1 MKNEGYLDITNFE
14 IYMKDLREI
23 PLLTQEEEKNL
34 AIRMQNGDI
43 EARKKFIQ
51 ANLRLVVS
59 IANKYKGSY
68 IEFQDLVE
76 EGNIGLIEACK
87 RYDVNKGYRFST
99 YAAFWIK
106 HSILLYIKRINN
118 YYFDNTIEEDNIRVI
133 SINKLIDD
141 DLILDI
147 IDEAEDK
154 TINNELKQLLKKIIE
169 ESDLNQISKKILDL
183 KYGLSGHYLKSKQI
197 AKLLNITN
205 AQLKHIEAYAIRKLR
220 NKTTL
225 EKIYGYENKYDKKI
239 DTLNEKN
246 IRVKSNIKNDEI
258 GRFKYDTLFGY
269 FKDYTKEEVINA
281 IKLLDKEDLK
291 KVYNAFGN
299 NLITPNNN
307 MTNLEI
313 RKFYNNII
321 SKIKVILIKQKI
333 NTINETEDYSLI
345 DINSDIFKKISEGLS
360 SKEISV
366 LWLQFG
372 NDKLSIENTSKTLG
386 ISINEV
392 IDINNKVLKLYQ
404 KNKPIN

>member
-1 MKNEGYLDITNFE
+1 MKNEGYLNITNFE
-14 IYMKDLREI
+14 IYMKDIREI

-34 AIRMQNGDI
+34 AIKMQNGDI

-51 ANLRLVVS
+51 ANLRLVIS

-76 EGNIGLIEACK
+76 EWNIGLIEACK
-87 RYDVNKGYRFST
+87 RYDINKGYRFST

-106 HSILLYIKRINN
+106 HSILLYINRINN
-118 YYFDNTIEEDNIRVI
+118 YYFDNDKEDSIRIV
-133 SINKLIDD
+133 SINKIIEDD
-141 DLILDI
+141 VILDI
-147 IDEAEDK
+147 IDEADDK

-197 AKLLNITN
+197 SKLLNITN
-205 AQLKHIEAYAIRKLR
+205 AQLKHIEARAIRKLR

-239 DTLNEKN
+239 DLLKEKN

-281 IKLLDKEDLK
+281 IKSLDKEDLK

-307 MTNLEI
+307 MTSLEI
-313 RKFYNNII
+313 RRFYNNII
-321 SKIKVILIKQKI
+321 YKIKVILIKQKI
-333 NTINETEDYSLI
+333 NTLNEIEDYSLI
-345 DINSDIFKKISEGLS
+345 DINSDIFKKISEDLS

-392 IDINNKVLKLYQ
+392 IDINNKVLKLY
-404 KNKPIN
+404 K

>member
-87 RYDVNKGYRFST
+87 RYDVTKGYRFST

-205 AQLKHIEAYAIRKLR
+205 AQLKHIEACAIRKLR

-239 DTLNEKN
+239 DALNEKN
-246 IRVKSNIKNDEI
+246 KREKRNIKNDEI

-269 FKDYTKEEVINA
+269 FKDYTKEEIINA

-299 NLITPNNN
+299 NLITSNNN

-313 RKFYNNII
+313 RRFYNNII

-333 NTINETEDYSLI
+333 NTINEIEDYSLI
-345 DINSDIFKKISEGLS
+345 DISSDIFKKISEDLS

-392 IDINNKVLKLYQ
+392 IDINNKVLKLY
-404 KNKPIN
+404 K

>member
-1 MKNEGYLDITNFE
+1 MKNEGYLNITNFE
-14 IYMKDLREI
+14 IYMKDIREI

-34 AIRMQNGDI
+34 AIKMQNGDI

-51 ANLRLVVS
+51 ANLRLVIS

-87 RYDVNKGYRFST
+87 RYDINKGYRFST

-106 HSILLYIKRINN
+106 HSILLYINRINN
-118 YYFDNTIEEDNIRVI
+118 YYFDNDKEDSIRIV
-133 SINKLIDD
+133 SINKIIEDD
-141 DLILDI
+141 VILDI
-147 IDEAEDK
+147 IDEADDK

-205 AQLKHIEAYAIRKLR
+205 AQLKHIEARAIRKLR

-239 DTLNEKN
+239 DLLKEKN

-258 GRFKYDTLFGY
+258 GHFKYDTLFGY

-281 IKLLDKEDLK
+281 IKSLDKEDLK

-307 MTNLEI
+307 ITSLEI
-313 RKFYNNII
+313 RRFYNNII
-321 SKIKVILIKQKI
+321 YKIKVILIKQKI
-333 NTINETEDYSLI
+333 NTLNEIEDYSLI
-345 DINSDIFKKISEGLS
+345 DINSDIFKKISEDLS

-392 IDINNKVLKLYQ
+392 IDINNKVLKLY
-404 KNKPIN
+404 K

>member
-1 MKNEGYLDITNFE
+1 MKNEGYLNITNFE
-14 IYMKDLREI
+14 IYMKDIREI

-34 AIRMQNGDI
+34 AIKMQNGDI

-51 ANLRLVVS
+51 ANLRLVIS

-87 RYDVNKGYRFST
+87 RYDINKGYRFST

-106 HSILLYIKRINN
+106 HSILLYINRINN
-118 YYFDNTIEEDNIRVI
+118 YYFDNDKEDSIRIV
-133 SINKLIDD
+133 SINKIIEDD
-141 DLILDI
+141 VILDI
-147 IDEAEDK
+147 IDEADDK

-205 AQLKHIEAYAIRKLR
+205 AQLKHIEARAIRKLR

-239 DTLNEKN
+239 DLLKEKN

-281 IKLLDKEDLK
+281 IKSLDKEDLK

-307 MTNLEI
+307 MTSLEI
-313 RKFYNNII
+313 RRFYNNII
-321 SKIKVILIKQKI
+321 YKIKVILIKQKI
-333 NTINETEDYSLI
+333 NTLNEIEDYSLI
-345 DINSDIFKKISEGLS
+345 DINSDIFKKISEDLS

-392 IDINNKVLKLYQ
+392 IDINNKVLKLY
-404 KNKPIN
+404 K